1 MPAPVAV
8 PPVAVPPV
16 AVTAPQAAVRITAPQ
31 AAVRIPGHPGTSPP
45 RSAVAGSRARP
56 VSGHRAAQRQATNL
70 AWIPYAAV
78 LACSGIALIAAWR
91 ESRGV
96 SKGSAI
102 MGAALLAAA
111 VARLVLPKNRAGPL
125 ASRRRF
131 VDVAAFA
138 GLGAGLLITGL
149 LLPSS

>member
-1 MPAPVAV
+1 M
-8 PPVAVPPV
+8 
-16 AVTAPQAAVRITAPQ
+16 RITAPQ
-31 AAVRIPGHPGTSPP
+31 AAVRIPGHPGARPP
-45 RSAVAGSRARP
+45 LPAAAAGSGARP
-56 VSGHRAAQRQATNL
+56 VSGHRAAQRQAGSL

-78 LACSGIALIAAWR
+78 LACSGIALIAAWH
-91 ESRGV
+91 EPRGV